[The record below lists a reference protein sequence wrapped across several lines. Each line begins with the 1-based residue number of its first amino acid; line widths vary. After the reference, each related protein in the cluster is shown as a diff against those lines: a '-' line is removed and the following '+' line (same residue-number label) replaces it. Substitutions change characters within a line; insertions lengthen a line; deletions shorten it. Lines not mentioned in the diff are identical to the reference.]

1 MNIVTRISLTIFL
14 LLMAAVYLPIGLW
27 AIIAPAQDALGLE
40 LPSFYEAVGLS
51 VISPIGYSEFA
62 GIYGGINIV
71 IGVMFLI
78 GVFNKQVGLFAI
90 KILVFLVGSIALG
103 RFLLMLLGSQAGL
116 PAEINAFLIFE
127 IIVFFIG
134 IIFIKVL
141 KNSDN
146 ITKIKDVHNIKAYK
160 SKSYNSP

>member
-1 MNIVTRISLTIFL
+1 MEILKRISLIIFL
-14 LLMAAVYLPIGLW
+14 LLMAAIYLPIGLW

-40 LPSFYEAVGLS
+40 LASFYEAVGLS

-71 IGVMFLI
+71 IGLMFLI
-78 GVFNKQVGLFAI
+78 GIFKEKVGLFSI

-116 PAEINAFLIFE
+116 PAEINTFLIFE
-127 IIVFFIG
+127 IIVFSIG
-134 IIFIKVL
+134 LIFIKVL
-141 KNSDN
+141 KDTN
-146 ITKIKDVHNIKAYK
+146 
-160 SKSYNSP
+160 

>member
-1 MNIVTRISLTIFL
+1 MNIVLRISLIIFL
-14 LLMAAVYLPIGLW
+14 LMMALVYLPIGLW

-71 IGVMFLI
+71 IGLMFLI
-78 GVFNKQVGLFAI
+78 GIFKKEVALFSI
-90 KILVFLVGSIALG
+90 KVLVFLVGSIALG

-116 PAEINAFLIFE
+116 PVEINAFLIFE
-127 IIVFFIG
+127 IIVFLVGLFFIQA
-134 IIFIKVL
+134 L
-141 KNSDN
+141 KNTD
-146 ITKIKDVHNIKAYK
+146 
-160 SKSYNSP
+160 

>member
-1 MNIVTRISLTIFL
+1 MNTLTRISLTIFL

-78 GVFNKQVGLFAI
+78 GVFNKQVGLLAI

-141 KNSDN
+141 KNTDH
-146 ITKIKDVHNIKAYK
+146 ITKI
-160 SKSYNSP
+160 

>member
-1 MNIVTRISLTIFL
+1 MNILTRIALTIFL

-71 IGVMFLI
+71 IGLMFLI
-78 GVFNKQVGLFAI
+78 GIFKEHVGLFSI
-90 KILVFLVGSIALG
+90 KVLVFLVGSIALG
-103 RFLLMLLGSQAGL
+103 RFLLMMLGSQAGL
-116 PAEINAFLIFE
+116 PIEINTFLIFE
-127 IIVFFIG
+127 VIVFSIG
-134 IIFIKVL
+134 IIFIRAL
-141 KNSDN
+141 KDIN
-146 ITKIKDVHNIKAYK
+146 
-160 SKSYNSP
+160 

>member
-1 MNIVTRISLTIFL
+1 MNTLTRISLTIFL

-127 IIVFFIG
+127 IIVFFIFSSAFCKTST
-134 IIFIKVL
+134 IL
-141 KNSDN
+141 KAVHETNIASDP
-146 ITKIKDVHNIKAYK
+146 
-160 SKSYNSP
+160 S

>member
-1 MNIVTRISLTIFL
+1 MHNFTRISFLFFL

-71 IGVMFLI
+71 IGLMFLI
-78 GVFNKQVGLFAI
+78 GFFKEKVGLFSI

-116 PAEINAFLIFE
+116 PAEINTFLIFE
-127 IIVFFIG
+127 IIVFLIG
-134 IIFIKVL
+134 LIFIKLL
-141 KNSDN
+141 KDTNK
-146 ITKIKDVHNIKAYK
+146 IT
-160 SKSYNSP
+160 

>member
-1 MNIVTRISLTIFL
+1 MKILKRASLIIFL

-71 IGVMFLI
+71 IGLMFLI
-78 GVFNKQVGLFAI
+78 GIFKEKVGLFSI

-116 PAEINAFLIFE
+116 PVEINTFLIFE
-127 IIVFFIG
+127 IIVFSIG
-134 IIFIKVL
+134 LIFIKVL
-141 KNSDN
+141 KDTN
-146 ITKIKDVHNIKAYK
+146 
-160 SKSYNSP
+160 

>member
-1 MNIVTRISLTIFL
+1 MNTLTRISLTIFL

-78 GVFNKQVGLFAI
+78 GVFNKQIGLFAI

-141 KNSDN
+141 KNTDH
-146 ITKIKDVHNIKAYK
+146 ITKI
-160 SKSYNSP
+160 

>member
-1 MNIVTRISLTIFL
+1 MNTLKRISLIIFL

-71 IGVMFLI
+71 IGIMFLI
-78 GVFNKQVGLFAI
+78 GIFKKDIGLFSI

-116 PAEINAFLIFE
+116 PVEINTFLIFE
-127 IIVFFIG
+127 IIVFLIGMVFIRA
-134 IIFIKVL
+134 L
-141 KNSDN
+141 KNTN
-146 ITKIKDVHNIKAYK
+146 
-160 SKSYNSP
+160 

>member
-1 MNIVTRISLTIFL
+1 MNTLTRISLTIFL

-78 GVFNKQVGLFAI
+78 GVFKKQVGLFAI
-90 KILVFLVGSIALG
+90 KVLVFLVGSIALG

-127 IIVFFIG
+127 MIVFLIG
-134 IIFIKVL
+134 IIFIKFL
-141 KNSDN
+141 KNNDHV
-146 ITKIKDVHNIKAYK
+146 T
-160 SKSYNSP
+160 

>member
-1 MNIVTRISLTIFL
+1 MEILKRISLIIFL

-71 IGVMFLI
+71 IGLMFLI
-78 GVFNKQVGLFAI
+78 GIFKEKVGLFSI

-116 PAEINAFLIFE
+116 PAEINTFLIFE
-127 IIVFFIG
+127 IIVFSIG
-134 IIFIKVL
+134 LIFINVL
-141 KNSDN
+141 KDTN
-146 ITKIKDVHNIKAYK
+146 
-160 SKSYNSP
+160 

>member
-1 MNIVTRISLTIFL
+1 MNILKRISLIIFL

-71 IGVMFLI
+71 IGILFLI
-78 GVFNKQVGLFAI
+78 GIFKKQVGLFAI
-90 KILVFLVGSIALG
+90 KVLVFLVGSIALG

-127 IIVFFIG
+127 IVVFIVG
-134 IIFIKVL
+134 IMFIKIL
-141 KNSDN
+141 KD
-146 ITKIKDVHNIKAYK
+146 ID
-160 SKSYNSP
+160 

>member
-1 MNIVTRISLTIFL
+1 MNTLTRISLTIFL

-78 GVFNKQVGLFAI
+78 GVFNKQVGLLAI

-127 IIVFFIG
+127 MIVFLIG
-134 IIFIKVL
+134 IIFIRIL
-141 KNSDN
+141 KNTDHV
-146 ITKIKDVHNIKAYK
+146 T
-160 SKSYNSP
+160 

>member
-1 MNIVTRISLTIFL
+1 MKILKRTSLIIFL

-71 IGVMFLI
+71 IGMMFLI
-78 GVFNKQVGLFAI
+78 GIFKERVGLFSI
-90 KILVFLVGSIALG
+90 KVLVFLVGSIALG
-103 RFLLMLLGSQAGL
+103 RFLLMMLGSQAGL
-116 PAEINAFLIFE
+116 PIDINTFLIFE
-127 IIVFFIG
+127 VIVFSIG
-134 IIFIKVL
+134 MIFINAL
-141 KNSDN
+141 KDIN
-146 ITKIKDVHNIKAYK
+146 
-160 SKSYNSP
+160 

>member
-1 MNIVTRISLTIFL
+1 MEILKRISLIIFL
-14 LLMAAVYLPIGLW
+14 LLMAAIYLPIGLW

-71 IGVMFLI
+71 IGLMFLI
-78 GVFNKQVGLFAI
+78 GIFKEKVGLFSI

-116 PAEINAFLIFE
+116 PAEINTFLIFE
-127 IIVFFIG
+127 IIVFSIG
-134 IIFIKVL
+134 LIFIKVL
-141 KNSDN
+141 KDTNK
-146 ITKIKDVHNIKAYK
+146 IT
-160 SKSYNSP
+160 

>member
-1 MNIVTRISLTIFL
+1 MNTLTRISLTIFL

-78 GVFNKQVGLFAI
+78 GVFNKQVGLLAI

-141 KNSDN
+141 KNADN
-146 ITKIKDVHNIKAYK
+146 ITKI
-160 SKSYNSP
+160 

>member
-1 MNIVTRISLTIFL
+1 MEILKRISLIIFL
-14 LLMAAVYLPIGLW
+14 LLMAAIYLPIGLW

-71 IGVMFLI
+71 IGLMFLI
-78 GVFNKQVGLFAI
+78 GIFKEKVGLFSI
-90 KILVFLVGSIALG
+90 KIHVFLVGSIALG

-116 PAEINAFLIFE
+116 PAEINTFLIFE
-127 IIVFFIG
+127 IIVFSIG
-134 IIFIKVL
+134 LIFIKVL
-141 KNSDN
+141 KDTN
-146 ITKIKDVHNIKAYK
+146 
-160 SKSYNSP
+160 

>member
-1 MNIVTRISLTIFL
+1 MNTLTRISLTIFL

-78 GVFNKQVGLFAI
+78 GVFNKQVGLLAM

-141 KNSDN
+141 KNTDH
-146 ITKIKDVHNIKAYK
+146 ITKI
-160 SKSYNSP
+160 

>member
-1 MNIVTRISLTIFL
+1 MKILKRTSLIIFL

-71 IGVMFLI
+71 IGLMFLI
-78 GVFNKQVGLFAI
+78 GIFKEKVGLFSI

-116 PAEINAFLIFE
+116 PAEINTFLIFE
-127 IIVFFIG
+127 IIVFSIG
-134 IIFIKVL
+134 LIFIKVL
-141 KNSDN
+141 KDSN
-146 ITKIKDVHNIKAYK
+146 
-160 SKSYNSP
+160 

>member
-78 GVFNKQVGLFAI
+78 GIFNKQIGLFAI
-90 KILVFLVGSIALG
+90 KILVFLVGSIAFG

-127 IIVFFIG
+127 MIVFLIG
-134 IIFIKVL
+134 IIFIKFL
-141 KNSDN
+141 KNTDN
-146 ITKIKDVHNIKAYK
+146 VT
-160 SKSYNSP
+160 

>member
-1 MNIVTRISLTIFL
+1 MNILTRISLTIFL

-71 IGVMFLI
+71 IGVMFLT

-90 KILVFLVGSIALG
+90 KVLVFLVGSIALG

-127 IIVFFIG
+127 MIVFLIG

-141 KNSDN
+141 KNTDHV
-146 ITKIKDVHNIKAYK
+146 T
-160 SKSYNSP
+160 

>member
-1 MNIVTRISLTIFL
+1 MNIFKRISLIIFL

-71 IGVMFLI
+71 IGLMFLI
-78 GVFNKQVGLFAI
+78 GIFKEKVGLFSI

-116 PAEINAFLIFE
+116 PAEINIFLIFE
-127 IIVFFIG
+127 IIVFLIG
-134 IIFIKVL
+134 LIFIKVL
-141 KNSDN
+141 KDTNK
-146 ITKIKDVHNIKAYK
+146 IT
-160 SKSYNSP
+160 

>member
-1 MNIVTRISLTIFL
+1 MKIFVKVSSTIFL
-14 LLMAAVYLPIGLW
+14 LSMAAIYLPLGLW

-71 IGVMFLI
+71 IGLMFLVGI
-78 GVFNKQVGLFAI
+78 FKKNVGLFSLR
-90 KILVFLVGSIALG
+90 ILVFLVGSIALG

-116 PAEINAFLIFE
+116 PLEINAFLIFE
-127 IIVFFIG
+127 IVVFFVG
-134 IIFIKVL
+134 LFFIRVL
-141 KNSDN
+141 KNTD
-146 ITKIKDVHNIKAYK
+146 
-160 SKSYNSP
+160 

>member
-1 MNIVTRISLTIFL
+1 MEILKRISLIIFL
-14 LLMAAVYLPIGLW
+14 LLMAAIYLPIGLW

-71 IGVMFLI
+71 IGLMFLI
-78 GVFNKQVGLFAI
+78 GIFKEKVGLFSI

-103 RFLLMLLGSQAGL
+103 RFLFMLLGSQAGL
-116 PAEINAFLIFE
+116 PAEINTFLIFE
-127 IIVFFIG
+127 IIVFSIG
-134 IIFIKVL
+134 LIFIKVL
-141 KNSDN
+141 KDTN
-146 ITKIKDVHNIKAYK
+146 
-160 SKSYNSP
+160 

>member
-1 MNIVTRISLTIFL
+1 MEILKRISLIIFL
-14 LLMAAVYLPIGLW
+14 LLMAAIYLPIGLW

-71 IGVMFLI
+71 IGLMFLI
-78 GVFNKQVGLFAI
+78 GIFKEQVGLFSI

-103 RFLLMLLGSQAGL
+103 RFLLMLLGFQAGL
-116 PAEINAFLIFE
+116 PAEINTFLIFE
-127 IIVFFIG
+127 IVVFSIG
-134 IIFIKVL
+134 LIFIKVL
-141 KNSDN
+141 KDTN
-146 ITKIKDVHNIKAYK
+146 
-160 SKSYNSP
+160 

>member
-1 MNIVTRISLTIFL
+1 MNILTRISLTIFL

-71 IGVMFLI
+71 IGVMFII
-78 GVFNKQVGLFAI
+78 GVFKKQVGLFAI

-127 IIVFFIG
+127 IIVFLIG
-134 IIFIKVL
+134 IILIKVL
-141 KNSDN
+141 KNTDHV
-146 ITKIKDVHNIKAYK
+146 T
-160 SKSYNSP
+160 

>member
-1 MNIVTRISLTIFL
+1 MNILKRVSLIIFL

-71 IGVMFLI
+71 IGILFLI
-78 GVFNKQVGLFAI
+78 GIFKKQVGLFSI
-90 KILVFLVGSIALG
+90 KVLVFLVGSIAFG

-127 IIVFFIG
+127 IVVFIVG
-134 IIFIKVL
+134 IMFIKIL
-141 KNSDN
+141 KD
-146 ITKIKDVHNIKAYK
+146 TD
-160 SKSYNSP
+160 

>member
-1 MNIVTRISLTIFL
+1 MNTLTRISLTIFL

-78 GVFNKQVGLFAI
+78 GIFNKQIGLFAI

-127 IIVFFIG
+127 IIVFLIG

-141 KNSDN
+141 KNTDHV
-146 ITKIKDVHNIKAYK
+146 T
-160 SKSYNSP
+160 

>member
-1 MNIVTRISLTIFL
+1 MEILKRISLIIFL

-71 IGVMFLI
+71 IGLMFLI
-78 GVFNKQVGLFAI
+78 GIFKEKVGLFSI

-116 PAEINAFLIFE
+116 QAEINTFLIFE
-127 IIVFFIG
+127 IIVFLIG
-134 IIFIKVL
+134 LIFIKVL
-141 KNSDN
+141 KDTN
-146 ITKIKDVHNIKAYK
+146 
-160 SKSYNSP
+160 

>member
-1 MNIVTRISLTIFL
+1 MNIVLRISLIIFL
-14 LLMAAVYLPIGLW
+14 LMMAAVYLPIGLW

-78 GVFNKQVGLFAI
+78 GIFKRKVALFSI
-90 KILVFLVGSIALG
+90 KVLVFLVGSIALG

-127 IIVFFIG
+127 IIVFLVGLFFIQA
-134 IIFIKVL
+134 L
-141 KNSDN
+141 KNTD
-146 ITKIKDVHNIKAYK
+146 
-160 SKSYNSP
+160 

>member
-1 MNIVTRISLTIFL
+1 MEILKRISLIIFL

-71 IGVMFLI
+71 IGLMFLI
-78 GVFNKQVGLFAI
+78 GIFNEKVGLFSI

-103 RFLLMLLGSQAGL
+103 RFLLMLIGSQAGL
-116 PAEINAFLIFE
+116 PAEINTFLIFE
-127 IIVFFIG
+127 IIVFSIG
-134 IIFIKVL
+134 LIFIKVL
-141 KNSDN
+141 KDTN
-146 ITKIKDVHNIKAYK
+146 
-160 SKSYNSP
+160 

>member
-1 MNIVTRISLTIFL
+1 MEILKRISLIIFL

-71 IGVMFLI
+71 IGLMFLI
-78 GVFNKQVGLFAI
+78 GIFKEKVGLFSI

-116 PAEINAFLIFE
+116 PAEINTFLIFE
-127 IIVFFIG
+127 IIVFLIG
-134 IIFIKVL
+134 LIFIKLL
-141 KNSDN
+141 KDTNK
-146 ITKIKDVHNIKAYK
+146 IT
-160 SKSYNSP
+160 

>member
-1 MNIVTRISLTIFL
+1 MNTLTRISLTIFL

-78 GVFNKQVGLFAI
+78 GVFKKQVGLFAI
-90 KILVFLVGSIALG
+90 KVLVFLVGSIALG

-141 KNSDN
+141 KNTDH
-146 ITKIKDVHNIKAYK
+146 VA
-160 SKSYNSP
+160 

>member
-1 MNIVTRISLTIFL
+1 MNILTRISLTIFL
-14 LLMAAVYLPIGLW
+14 LLMAGVYLPIGLW

-71 IGVMFLI
+71 IGAMFLI
-78 GVFNKQVGLFAI
+78 GVFNKKVGLFAI

-127 IIVFFIG
+127 MVVFLIG

-141 KNSDN
+141 KNTDHV
-146 ITKIKDVHNIKAYK
+146 T
-160 SKSYNSP
+160 

>member
-1 MNIVTRISLTIFL
+1 MEILKRISLIIFL
-14 LLMAAVYLPIGLW
+14 FLMAAVYLPIGLW

-71 IGVMFLI
+71 IGLMFLI
-78 GVFNKQVGLFAI
+78 GIFKEKVGLFSI

-116 PAEINAFLIFE
+116 PAEINTFLIFE
-127 IIVFFIG
+127 IIVFLIG
-134 IIFIKVL
+134 LIFIKVL
-141 KNSDN
+141 KDTN
-146 ITKIKDVHNIKAYK
+146 
-160 SKSYNSP
+160 

>member
-1 MNIVTRISLTIFL
+1 MDTLTRICLSIFL

-27 AIIAPAQDALGLE
+27 AIIAPVQDALGLD
-40 LPSFYEAVGLS
+40 LPSLYDAVGLS

-71 IGVMFLI
+71 IGLMFLI
-78 GVFNKQVGLFAI
+78 GIFKKQVGLFSI

-116 PAEINAFLIFE
+116 PAEINTFLIFE
-127 IIVFFIG
+127 MIVFLIG
-134 IIFIKVL
+134 MIFIKIL
-141 KNSDN
+141 KNTN
-146 ITKIKDVHNIKAYK
+146 
-160 SKSYNSP
+160 

>member
-1 MNIVTRISLTIFL
+1 MEILKRISLIIFL
-14 LLMAAVYLPIGLW
+14 LLMAAIYLPIGLW

-71 IGVMFLI
+71 IGLMFLI
-78 GVFNKQVGLFAI
+78 GIFIEKVGLFSI

-116 PAEINAFLIFE
+116 PAEINTFLIFE
-127 IIVFFIG
+127 IIVFSIG
-134 IIFIKVL
+134 LIFIKVL
-141 KNSDN
+141 KDTN
-146 ITKIKDVHNIKAYK
+146 
-160 SKSYNSP
+160 

>member
-1 MNIVTRISLTIFL
+1 MNILKRISLIIFL

-40 LPSFYEAVGLS
+40 LPSFYDAVGLS

-71 IGVMFLI
+71 LGFMFLI
-78 GVFNKQVGLFAI
+78 GIFKKNIGLFSI

-103 RFLLMLLGSQAGL
+103 RFLLMMLGSQAGL
-116 PAEINAFLIFE
+116 PAEINTFLIFE
-127 IIVFFIG
+127 IVVFFIG
-134 IIFIKVL
+134 ISFLKVL
-141 KNSDN
+141 KNSN
-146 ITKIKDVHNIKAYK
+146 
-160 SKSYNSP
+160 